1 MPWANLDDHFHDNPK
16 VLETPL
22 AGVGLY
28 AIGLSYCSA
37 HMTDGFIPQ
46 AVVRGIRGWLGA
58 ARMLM
63 DRNLWEAVEGGYRVH
78 DYLQWNRSRAQVLAD
93 RAAAA
98 DRKRMSRRTPA
109 GQNGHVTPDAEAD
122 VRPESHRTSGR
133 SHTTPAR
140 DQSNPI
146 QSGRPP
152 AVPGS
157 PETPLTAAT
166 GADGAAPRAVADS
179 PVTLHHDGAECPIC
193 RLPYTGPYLEHTAAK
208 HKVNQQATPG
218 NLFGHRRE
226 PSEAPPP
233 DVAAQFAAMHE
244 RLQSLPDE
252 QKQA

>member
-22 AGVGLY
+22 PGVGLY

-46 AVVRGIRGWLGA
+46 AVVRGIRGWTTA
-58 ARMLM
+58 VRMLI
-63 DRNLWEAVEGGYRVH
+63 DRKLWEPVEGGFRVH

-109 GQNGHVTPDAEAD
+109 GQNED

-140 DQSNPI
+140 DQPNPI

-157 PETPLTAAT
+157 PSTPLTAAA
-166 GADGAAPRAVADS
+166 GADGAAPRAAADS
-179 PVTLHHDGAECPIC
+179 PMTLHHDGAECPIC

-208 HKVNQQATPG
+208 HKVNAQSSPG
-218 NLFGHRRE
+218 NLFGARRTE
-226 PSEAPPP
+226 PEPPP
-233 DVAAQFAAMHE
+233 PEMAAQFAAMHQ